1 MKMRIAGYLTLTLI
15 AIIVFPSVF
24 RRFSAYYSAAQ
35 IPQPRQQRVL
45 PDKPIDKGVS
55 KSFFCPEDTL
65 AGFKF
70 SETII
75 FSEKEILAA
84 YGSIC
89 PAKHN
94 DGHVTTY
101 LYYSPPGI
109 YVKLDIEQERLVNV
123 EVTKLPIAKVTCSPL
138 RNFRDFSSGK
148 GLRLGDT
155 EEIARKIYG
164 EPYFYGKDYESPQNI
179 QMLYSD
185 IRSFSAAPPEAIPPG
200 YAFRIV
206 TSSGVVVSMQLITGE

>member
-1 MKMRIAGYLTLTLI
+1 MRIAGYLTLMLI
-15 AIIVFPSVF
+15 AILMLPSVF
-24 RRFSAYYSAAQ
+24 RRFSAYYFAAQ
-35 IPQPRQQRVL
+35 IPQARQQRVL

-70 SETII
+70 SETIFI
-75 FSEKEILAA
+75 SEKEILAA
-84 YGSIC
+84 YGRIC
-89 PAKHN
+89 PVKHN
-94 DGHVTTY
+94 DGHTRTY
-101 LYYSPPGI
+101 SYYSPPGI
-109 YVKLDIEQERLVNV
+109 YMKLDIEQERLVNV
-123 EVTKLPIAKVTCSPL
+123 EVTKLPIAKVTCSPSS
-138 RNFRDFSSGK
+138 NFQKFSSGK
-148 GLRLGDT
+148 GLKLGDT

-164 EPYFYGKDYESPQNI
+164 EPYFYGKYYENLQNI

-185 IRSFSAAPPEAIPPG
+185 VKSFSAAPPEAIPPG